1 MTASWG
7 ATRRV
12 VLGGAAAV
20 LLTPRVSLRAATV
33 TRGTVIGK
41 DGWLYLVWD
50 DPRRA
55 DGQRMRDVVK
65 VIAAA
70 IGMLKGAKVDVVV
83 ALTPA
88 KARVYPE
95 YLPDDFGF
103 SPEAEKR
110 YGSALDVLRQSGA
123 LAPDLATFF
132 AALRKSQPGAGI
144 FFKTDTHWTAFG
156 AENAAA
162 EIGKRMGQ
170 SLHLPPGAQPGAKL
184 GPPATQVHTASD
196 LSMNLPQP
204 ERGQHPDESFVVHP
218 PLAAQGRSALI
229 EDDNA
234 DVVVIGNS
242 YMQPKYNFAPALSSQ
257 LNRPVALVWKIHTV
271 GPYRTML
278 NYLGSEAFKRQRPKA
293 IVWNFHE
300 IDMELPIDS
309 VSAWPQDAMADD
321 VFLGQVRSAVKA

>member
-1 MTASWG
+1 MTDGFAT
-7 ATRRV
+7 TRRMI
-12 VLGGAAAV
+12 LGGAAVALV
-20 LLTPRVSLRAATV
+20 TPGVSPQAATAIK
-33 TRGTVIGK
+33 GTVIGK

-50 DPRRA
+50 DPRKA
-55 DGQRMRDVVK
+55 DARRMRDVVK
-65 VIAAA
+65 VITSAV
-70 IGMLKGAKVDVVV
+70 GMMKDAKVDVVL

-95 YLPDDFGF
+95 FLPDDFGF
-103 SPEAEKR
+103 SPEGEKR
-110 YGSALDVLRQSGA
+110 YASALAVLRQSGA

-132 AALRKSQPGAGI
+132 AGLRKSQPGIDI
-144 FFKTDTHWTAFG
+144 FFKGDTHWTAFG

-162 EIGKRMGQ
+162 EIGKRMGE
-170 SLHLPPGAQPGAKL
+170 SLHLPPSAQPGARL
-184 GPPATQVHTASD
+184 GPAVTEMHTASD

-204 ERGQHPDESFVVHP
+204 ERAQYPDEAFAVHL
-218 PLAAQGRSALI
+218 PLAAQGRSALV

-278 NYLGSEAFKRQRPKA
+278 NYLGGEAFKRQRPKA

-309 VSAWPQDAMADD
+309 TSAWPQDAMADD
-321 VFLGQVRSAVKA
+321 VFLSQVRSAVKA